1 MRVRMAK
8 EIRKGLMKKKKKV
21 SSLESYIGIPC
32 IVPIDIEEGHHQKTL
47 DKCLKC
53 VPFFM
58 DIRIRSWI
66 ILLFGNVKL

>member
-1 MRVRMAK
+1 MAK
-8 EIRKGLMKKKKKV
+8 EIRKGLMKKKKV

-53 VPFFM
+53 VPFL
-58 DIRIRSWI
+58 WI
-66 ILLFGNVKL
+66 SGSGHGLFCCSKM

>member
-1 MRVRMAK
+1 MAM

-21 SSLESYIGIPC
+21 SSLESYIGIGIPC

-53 VPFFM
+53 VSFFL
-58 DIRIRSWI
+58 WI
-66 ILLFGNVKL
+66 SGSGHGLFCCPKM